1 MNIPNIYSKMKIN
14 ENEMKLILKGLT
26 IMGQSNSNGLA
37 QNSSLNNQLLKSFQ
51 TMNTILYQVANMT
64 LKKLSLN
71 QELAIESSAMQMN
84 FKKTNATNFK
94 NYLKTSQGSIS
105 VPTSLCDSFRMDTI
119 SCSNNL
125 ITSQV
130 SFKIFISTVSLI
142 L

>member
-1 MNIPNIYSKMKIN
+1 MKIN

-26 IMGQSNSNGLA
+26 IMGQSNSNGSA

>member
-1 MNIPNIYSKMKIN
+1 MN
-14 ENEMKLILKGLT
+14 L
-26 IMGQSNSNGLA
+26 
-37 QNSSLNNQLLKSFQ
+37 
-51 TMNTILYQVANMT
+51 
-64 LKKLSLN
+64 
-71 QELAIESSAMQMN
+71 
-84 FKKTNATNFK
+84 KKTNATNFK

-130 SFKIFISTVSLI
+130 SFKIFICTVSLI

>member
-1 MNIPNIYSKMKIN
+1 MKIN

>member
-1 MNIPNIYSKMKIN
+1 MKIN

-130 SFKIFISTVSLI
+130 SFKIFFSTVSLI

>member
-1 MNIPNIYSKMKIN
+1 MKIN

-37 QNSSLNNQLLKSFQ
+37 QNSSLNNQFLKSFQ

>member
-1 MNIPNIYSKMKIN
+1 MKIN

-26 IMGQSNSNGLA
+26 VMGQSNSNGLA
-37 QNSSLNNQLLKSFQ
+37 QNSSLNNQFLKSFQ